1 MSKEDENID
10 ELLNGYIDGEL
21 TARGKTEVERLIKH
35 DMQISERL
43 EELQRTRDL
52 VGCLPVAEAPV
63 WLAAQIK
70 ASLEGRAL
78 VSERPSRIAEV
89 AGARHL
95 LVRRFA
101 AAAAMIGL
109 VAVLAGLV
117 YTIVAPEGDRGSSIA
132 LEDWKQP
139 VEKVETGAVLP
150 GVVATSEVPIV
161 QPRLA
166 ATEFN
171 WKLKLKTGALVA
183 VDASI
188 RRAFED
194 NGLLEKV
201 DSSSRRN
208 EHVYRLSCS
217 KEALRSLLA
226 DLGAVWS
233 RFDSARLFVGTDQFG
248 GQVVVEGVDTEQIA
262 QIVNQDSVEKGI
274 EVARD
279 FATLN
284 SMAELLPGRGVLSAI
299 DDTKPDLLTIPKPV
313 LTSSEKTMSKGKG
326 GGQEVEDVH
335 LTIVVAE
342 R

>member
-1 MSKEDENID
+1 MKEDTNID

-35 DMQISERL
+35 DLRISSRL

-52 VGCLPVAEAPV
+52 VGCLPIAEAPAG
-63 WLAAQIK
+63 LLGRIK
-70 ASLEGRAL
+70 ASLERGAV
-78 VSERPSRIAEV
+78 VSQPPQRIGEV
-89 AGARHL
+89 VGARHL

-109 VAVLAGLV
+109 IAVLAGLV

-132 LEDWKQP
+132 LEGWKQP
-139 VEKVETGAVLP
+139 VEKVETGDVLP
-150 GVVATSEVPIV
+150 VVVATSEVPIV

-166 ATEFN
+166 AMEFN
-171 WKLKLKTGALVA
+171 GKLELKTSALVA
-183 VDASI
+183 VDASM

-201 DSSSRRN
+201 DSRSRRN
-208 EHVYRLSCS
+208 EHIYRLSCS
-217 KEALRSLLA
+217 KEALKLLLT
-226 DLGAVWS
+226 DLEPIWS
-233 RFDSARLFVGTDQFG
+233 RLETGTLSVETDQFG
-248 GQVVVEGVDTEQIA
+248 GQVVVEDVDAGQISE
-262 QIVNQDSVEKGI
+262 IINQDSVEKGI

-284 SMAELLPGRGVLSAI
+284 SMAELLPGREVLSAI

-313 LTSSEKTMSKGKG
+313 LTSSAKTMSKGKSRG
-326 GGQEVEDVH
+326 EEVEDVH